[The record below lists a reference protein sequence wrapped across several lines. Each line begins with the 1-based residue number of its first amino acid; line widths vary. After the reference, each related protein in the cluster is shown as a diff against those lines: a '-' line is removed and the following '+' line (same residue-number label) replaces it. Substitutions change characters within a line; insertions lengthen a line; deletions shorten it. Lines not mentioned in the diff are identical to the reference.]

1 MKMKI
6 LIFLLCTVV
15 FTSIHAGT
23 IGVDPT
29 SGQNGLVSGNGGLT
43 LGYEFQVSD
52 TNGII
57 VDGLGFWDY
66 QSDGFLFSQTFPVGL
81 WDAATGT
88 LLGSSVIT
96 SASSLKASL
105 DPDGGWRV
113 NAVAPVFLAP
123 GLYRIGALMPVSGAN
138 QMIVFQSTYQTGAGI
153 SLTRFMRQIGST
165 TLAMPDLNMNSPDD
179 VNFGPAFTYTPG
191 PWVLPQP
198 TVVAP
203 NNYTLIGG
211 TGGLNTLVRSTNAPR
226 TYQMQFAAAALGGLP
241 VGARITELR
250 FRLYTNAAAAFP
262 TNTVTWSDYEITL
275 AKAATNIST
284 MSATFS
290 ANMTSPVLVKHGP
303 LSIGPN
309 TFGTGPLPNPF
320 GSFVIF
326 DTPYVYQGGDLV
338 MLFTHP
344 GSDSVNTAFLD
355 AVPTTSTDYGT
366 TCRAISAT
374 TFNATSGAAAS
385 ATIVQI
391 VFTPSISAT
400 ISRAGT
406 NVIIFGMGG
415 LSGEKYAILTATNPA
430 LPKSQWTPLT
440 TNLFDSGGNFSY
452 TNAIKM
458 NLPVQLFRT
467 VLP

>member
-1 MKMKI
+1 MDWA
-6 LIFLLCTVV
+6 
-15 FTSIHAGT
+15 SGT
-23 IGVDPT
+23 INPMAFFLARLFP
-29 SGQNGLVSGNGGLT
+29 LV
-43 LGYEFQVSD
+43 Y
-52 TNGII
+52 
-57 VDGLGFWDY
+57 
-66 QSDGFLFSQTFPVGL
+66 
-81 WDAATGT
+81 GT
-88 LLGSSVIT
+88 RPPGPCWEVPSSRPLP
-96 SASSLKASL
+96 SLKASL

-211 TGGLNTLVRSTNAPR
+211 NGGLNTLVRSTNAPR

-275 AKAATNIST
+275 AKAATNISS

>member
-1 MKMKI
+1 
-6 LIFLLCTVV
+6 
-15 FTSIHAGT
+15 
-23 IGVDPT
+23 
-29 SGQNGLVSGNGGLT
+29 
-43 LGYEFQVSD
+43 
-52 TNGII
+52 
-57 VDGLGFWDY
+57 
-66 QSDGFLFSQTFPVGL
+66 
-81 WDAATGT
+81 
-88 LLGSSVIT
+88 
-96 SASSLKASL
+96 
-105 DPDGGWRV
+105 
-113 NAVAPVFLAP
+113 
-123 GLYRIGALMPVSGAN
+123 
-138 QMIVFQSTYQTGAGI
+138 
-153 SLTRFMRQIGST
+153 MRQIGST

-179 VNFGPAFTYTPG
+179 VNFGPTFTCTPG
-191 PWVLPQP
+191 PWVPQQP

-211 TGGLNTLVRSTNAPR
+211 NGGLNTLVRSTNAPR
-226 TYQMQFAAAALGGLP
+226 TYQMQFTAAALGGLP
-241 VGARITELR
+241 IGARITELR
-250 FRLYTNAAAAFP
+250 FRQYTNATAAFP

-275 AKAATNIST
+275 ANAANNIST

-309 TFGTGPLPNPF
+309 TFGTSPLPNPF

-391 VFTPSISAT
+391 VFTPSISAI

-430 LPKSQWTPLT
+430 LPMSQWTPLT

-452 TNAIKM
+452 TNAIKI

>member
-1 MKMKI
+1 
-6 LIFLLCTVV
+6 
-15 FTSIHAGT
+15 
-23 IGVDPT
+23 
-29 SGQNGLVSGNGGLT
+29 
-43 LGYEFQVSD
+43 
-52 TNGII
+52 
-57 VDGLGFWDY
+57 
-66 QSDGFLFSQTFPVGL
+66 
-81 WDAATGT
+81 
-88 LLGSSVIT
+88 
-96 SASSLKASL
+96 
-105 DPDGGWRV
+105 
-113 NAVAPVFLAP
+113 
-123 GLYRIGALMPVSGAN
+123 
-138 QMIVFQSTYQTGAGI
+138 
-153 SLTRFMRQIGST
+153 
-165 TLAMPDLNMNSPDD
+165 
-179 VNFGPAFTYTPG
+179 
-191 PWVLPQP
+191 
-198 TVVAP
+198 
-203 NNYTLIGG
+203 
-211 TGGLNTLVRSTNAPR
+211 
-226 TYQMQFAAAALGGLP
+226 
-241 VGARITELR
+241 
-250 FRLYTNAAAAFP
+250 
-262 TNTVTWSDYEITL
+262 
-275 AKAATNIST
+275 
-284 MSATFS
+284 
-290 ANMTSPVLVKHGP
+290 
-303 LSIGPN
+303 
-309 TFGTGPLPNPF
+309 
-320 GSFVIF
+320 
-326 DTPYVYQGGDLV
+326 